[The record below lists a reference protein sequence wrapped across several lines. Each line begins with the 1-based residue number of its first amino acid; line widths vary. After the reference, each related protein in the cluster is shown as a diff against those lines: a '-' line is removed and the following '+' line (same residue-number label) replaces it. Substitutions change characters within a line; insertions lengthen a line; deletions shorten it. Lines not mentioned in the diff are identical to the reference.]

1 MPGYAETPS
10 FSVPAGAYTSVQTV
24 EISVPQGATVRY
36 TTDGSIPTA
45 ASPAYTGPITLSSGV
60 TILRARAFAG
70 GLFDSDVATASYF
83 VNQGEATAENH
94 VSTIPVISLVSDPDY
109 LFGAVN
115 GIYVAGQTY
124 YEKSGGRDTP
134 TSYTIQYDNNS
145 DYFKYA
151 NFNAQHETHP
161 DPMGMEWERPAHI
174 DYIGTDG
181 SLLYEEDM
189 LCRIFGAFS
198 RYDKQKGF
206 ALVSRAGYG
215 STSMDYAFF
224 DNRPYTSFKTLTLR
238 ASAKDVIYTR
248 MRDILIQGLLEDGGS
263 ILPTQ
268 AYVQVAL
275 YINGEYWG
283 VYNLRE
289 KVNKYFIAQRYGLAD
304 PEEIDILVGN
314 GVSPAAEIAGNGY
327 LDYKALVEYAGS
339 HDLSD
344 PNNYAY
350 VCSLMDVENFA
361 EYCAMEIYV
370 GNTDTGN
377 IKFWRSSQLDNKWR
391 WIPYDFDWA
400 FNREDGSQSLNLTT
414 GYRRDF
420 FTKYFHPEGHGAG
433 KGFSTTLSRALLQ
446 NSNFRALFLEKCALM
461 LEIFAPRQDDRP
473 HRRAGGQ
480 HQNGDGVR
488 HRQVGHHPLRHVGDA
503 RGGSARLGQ
512 ERAGVLPLLCA
523 AVFQPVRRRDGGDLR
538 PPEQPDGG
546 ELMAAA
552 QRRGQGVRKPAGGR
566 PYRHEQKYLI
576 SEGEYA
582 LLSRRLQMTMAQD
595 AHAAQNGRRIP
606 HPQPVFR

>member
-1 MPGYAETPS
+1 MELSSSPGA
-10 FSVPAGAYTSVQTV
+10 V
-24 EISVPQGATVRY
+24 VRY
-36 TTDGSIPTA
+36 TTDGSIPDET
-45 ASPAYTGPITLSSGV
+45 SQVYTGAITLSSGV
-60 TILRARAFAG
+60 TILRARAFANG
-70 GLFDSDVATASYF
+70 YLESDVATASYF
-83 VNQGEATAENH
+83 INQGEATAENH
-94 VSTIPVISLVSDPDY
+94 VSTIPVVSLVSDPDY

-134 TSYTIQYDNNS
+134 TSFTIEYNNQS
-145 DYFKYA
+145 DYLKYA

-174 DYIGTDG
+174 DYIGADG
-181 SLLYEEDM
+181 TLLFEEDL

-198 RYDKQKGF
+198 RYDKQKGI

-268 AYVQVAL
+268 AYVQVVL

-289 KVNKYFIAQRYGLAD
+289 KVNKYFLAQRYGLAD
-304 PEEIDILVGN
+304 PEQIDMLVGN
-314 GVSPAAEIAGNGY
+314 GVSPAAELSGNGY

-344 PNNYAY
+344 PEHYAY

-377 IKFWRSSQLDNKWR
+377 IKFWRSRQLDNKWR

-420 FTKYFHPEGHGAG
+420 FTKYFNPEGHGAG
-433 KGFSTTLSRALLQ
+433 KGFSTTLSRALLK
-446 NSNFRALFLEKCALM
+446 NDSFRALFLQKCALM
-461 LEIFAPRQDDRP
+461 MDIFAPDKMIARIDELAANIKTEMEYDT
-473 HRRAGGQ
+473 AKW
-480 HQNGDGVR
+480 GVIR
-488 HRQVGHHPLRHVGDA
+488 FVTWETRVEGLRDSAKNAPEYFLYYAQQYFNLSDA
-503 RGGSARLGQ
+503 
-512 ERAGVLPLLCA
+512 E
-523 AVFQPVRRRDGGDLR
+523 
-538 PPEQPDGG
+538 
-546 ELMAAA
+546 MA
-552 QRRGQGVRKPAGGR
+552 
-566 PYRHEQKYLI
+566 EI
-576 SEGEYA
+576 F
-582 LLSRRLQMTMAQD
+582 
-595 AHAAQNGRRIP
+595 GRRSSLTE
-606 HPQPVFR
+606 VR